1 MDEFICFCP
10 AHPDAIIPQR
20 QNPEDAGYDLSS
32 IETINI
38 NPQSWSLISTGLK
51 IILPKKT
58 YGRIAPRSGLSCK
71 GTNVGAG
78 VIDKGYQGII
88 KVLMFNHSH
97 ESFTVKKGDR
107 IAQLIIEV
115 IKTPPVKVITES
127 ELMMTQRGENGFG
140 STGV

>member
-1 MDEFICFCP
+1 MEEYIYFCMSD
-10 AHPDAIIPQR
+10 PDAIIPQR
-20 QNPEDAGYDLSS
+20 QNLEDAGYDLSS
-32 IETINI
+32 IETIII

-51 IILPKKT
+51 VMLPQNT

-78 VIDKGYQGII
+78 VIDKGYHGII
-88 KVLMFNHSH
+88 KVLVFNHSQIPV
-97 ESFTVKKGDR
+97 EVKKGDR
-107 IAQLIIEV
+107 IAQLIVVV

-127 ELMMTQRGENGFG
+127 ELTMTQRGENGFG